1 MRALIRSRLAGSPE
15 TGAFISFLHMP
26 KPPWSG
32 GTRLEPALGW
42 FPLLLLKAQ
51 LKSSK
56 AESNSQ
62 QVNIHLQQ
70 REDGSGST
78 EESGCAPGAVPAHVP
93 CPRPHSAILMFVI
106 QDAFSSKKSSK
117 PPASAAG
124 PHSKSLSPVTPLRPE
139 LDPPRSHR
147 GAALAALWVPQ
158 AVLSPQGGTS
168 LQSMDHAP
176 LLRGKGV
183 PMPWQGRTRP
193 SRLFPPCPKD
203 ILWTPV
209 SEQSP

>member
-106 QDAFSSKKSSK
+106 QDAFSCQKEQQTSCQCCRASLQVSLTCDPSPARARPSQK
-117 PPASAAG
+117 PSCCCPGSAVGAAG
-124 PHSKSLSPVTPLRPE
+124 CPV
-139 LDPPRSHR
+139 PPGRN
-147 GAALAALWVPQ
+147 LAAEHGPCP
-158 AVLSPQGGTS
+158 SPQGERCSNALAGEDTS
-168 LQSMDHAP
+168 LPP
-176 LLRGKGV
+176 LS
-183 PMPWQGRTRP
+183 PMPQRHP
-193 SRLFPPCPKD
+193 LDPC
-203 ILWTPV
+203 L
-209 SEQSP
+209 